1 MRRLLGV
8 LLGLA
13 ALVALA
19 WIPLWVAGATDW
31 RLAFALLSLTPV
43 VPVAALVVAVI
54 AAAARFWWIA
64 AAATV
69 AVVVLALL
77 VVPRAVRDDTAANP
91 GSGGPVVAT
100 ANLQFGRADAAAVV
114 ALVRTH
120 RVSVLALQE
129 LTPDAERRLGE
140 AGLFAELPYRATQ
153 ARDGAAGTG
162 IVARVP
168 LTPVD
173 VELRPATFAQ
183 VAVRADLP
191 GLGPVEL
198 LAVHPTAPFRS
209 GEGPRWV
216 REITEVPAPPAGGPA
231 RVVLGDFNATL
242 DHRPL
247 RTLLA
252 TGYRDAADETGRGL
266 VPTWPT
272 DMAPLPRFAAIDH
285 ALLAG
290 PVAASSVAVEPVAG
304 TDHATLIATL
314 GPAR

>member
-1 MRRLLGV
+1 LRRLLGV
-8 LLGLA
+8 LLGFA

-19 WIPLWVAGATDW
+19 WIPVWFAGATDS

-43 VPVAALVVAVI
+43 VPVAALVIAVVAGL
-54 AAAARFWWIA
+54 ARFWWIA
-64 AAATV
+64 AAAAVT
-69 AVVVLALL
+69 VVVLALL
-77 VVPRAVRDDTAANP
+77 VVPRGVRDAGAADP
-91 GSGGPVVAT
+91 AGGGPVVAT
-100 ANLQFGRADAAAVV
+100 ANLQYGRADAAALV
-114 ALVRTH
+114 ALVREH

-140 AGLFAELPYRATQ
+140 AGLFAELPFRATQ
-153 ARDGAAGTG
+153 ARDGALGTG

-173 VELRPATFAQ
+173 VGLPPATSAQ
-183 VAVRADLP
+183 VSVRADLP

-198 LAVHPTAPFRS
+198 LAVHPTAPFQA

-216 REITEVPAPPAGGPA
+216 REITDVPRPPPGGPA

-252 TGYRDAADETGRGL
+252 TGYRDAADEVGSGL

-272 DMAPLPRFAAIDH
+272 DTAPLPRFAAIDH

-290 PVAASSVAVEPVAG
+290 PVAAASVDVRPVPG
-304 TDHATLIATL
+304 SDHATLIATL
-314 GPAR
+314 GPPP